1 MIFQLKCLFTDK
13 TGTLQTAPNNCMS
26 GWRHTGLSDVSTRAS
41 AERTLMLKM
50 WFILVKFVIYL
61 HYTWK
66 VLLFGPVD
74 IITSVRICC

>member
-13 TGTLQTAPNNCMS
+13 TGMLQTVPNNCMS

-50 WFILVKFVIYL
+50 
-61 HYTWK
+61 
-66 VLLFGPVD
+66 
-74 IITSVRICC
+74 